1 MLGDQFVGFFAAAV
15 VHGHRVA
22 AALDVQRQVAAH
34 DGEADNAECL
44 LAHVSLRMT
53 EARAARGYTRDGCD
67 LSIEAVPAT
76 AFRTGSRARK
86 QWRKRHGHY
95 VCPRAGPVDTR
106 KRRAERADGA
116 RLPL

>member
-1 MLGDQFVGFFAAAV
+1 
-15 VHGHRVA
+15 
-22 AALDVQRQVAAH
+22 
-34 DGEADNAECL
+34 
-44 LAHVSLRMT
+44 MT

-67 LSIEAVPAT
+67 LSIGAVPAT